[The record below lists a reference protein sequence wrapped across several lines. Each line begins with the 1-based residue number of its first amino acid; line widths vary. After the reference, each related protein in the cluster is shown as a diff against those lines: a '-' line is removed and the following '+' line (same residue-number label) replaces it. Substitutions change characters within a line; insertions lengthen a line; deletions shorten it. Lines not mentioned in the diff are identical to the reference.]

1 MKAKAPEKVYLYPS
15 DRVGRDYAWWVSYSW
30 TYEWLEEESGEWI
43 SDSDFES
50 ERLYCT
56 KSDIKKVTEQ
66 NAIRSMD
73 GLKYRNLKV
82 IIEDYY
88 KTTPGEI

>member
-1 MKAKAPEKVYLYPS
+1 MK
-15 DRVGRDYAWWVSYSW
+15 VGRDYAWCVSYSW

-50 ERLYCT
+50 GRLYCN
-56 KSDIKKVTEQ
+56 KSDIKKVAEQ

-82 IIEDYY
+82 IIEDCY